1 MVYDYGIGSQGRR
14 TPSLS
19 NLMTI
24 TIEISNDSKI
34 VAKSVIENNESFWAM
49 HIDEENEPYDEYL
62 TCDVFNLIKEEI
74 APIQN

>member
-1 MVYDYGIGSQGRR
+1 MTSAAKGADDPLLS
-14 TPSLS
+14 TP
-19 NLMTI
+19 MTI

-34 VAKSVIENNESFWAM
+34 VAKSIIENNESFWAM
-49 HIDEENEPYDEYL
+49 HIDEESEPYDEYF

>member
-1 MVYDYGIGSQGRR
+1 MIVSSAAEGADD
-14 TPSLS
+14 PLLS
-19 NLMTI
+19 NPMTI

-34 VAKSVIENNESFWAM
+34 VAKSIIENNESFWAM
-49 HIDEENEPYDEYL
+49 HIDEEIEPYDEYF

>member
-1 MVYDYGIGSQGRR
+1 MVSAAKGAVIHRLI
-14 TPSLS
+14 P
-19 NLMTI
+19 MII

-34 VAKSVIENNESFWAM
+34 VAKSIIENNESFWAM
-49 HIDEENEPYDEYL
+49 HIDEENEPYDEYF